1 MLASVAPTSI
11 VLTSIV
17 LSRIVPTSRI
27 MNPNGSSGQEELAGF
42 N

>member
-1 MLASVAPTSI
+1 MLTGVALTSI
-11 VLTSIV
+11 VLTSVV

-27 MNPNGSSGQEELAGF
+27 MNPNGSGQEELAGI